1 MDRELRIWHA
11 KKPKCTT
18 GKTTT
23 EESLVSVEIKDV
35 ASLLVFLII
44 GFISSFTILILEI
57 IVHRYKTNTPI
68 IVKNN

>member
-11 KKPKCTT
+11 DKLKCTA

-23 EESLVSVEIKDV
+23 EESLVSVEMKDV
-35 ASLLVFLII
+35 ASLLAFLII
-44 GFISSFTILILEI
+44 GFITSFTILIFEI
-57 IVHRYKTNTPI
+57 ILHRYKTNTPI